1 MRYGAGN
8 DGKTVVYKHFL
19 DEKNKMNAKHI
30 RPEVQEFLTASHIT
44 NVISGMLAVGPTF
57 PHISST
63 RNTLCRCIVPL
74 CDASAAASACVCVC
88 VCARARARERERERE
103 RECLPQRHLPKSVS
117 SGSGCIL
124 LMCAMPM
131 VPHRAPA
138 AWGLPVRH
146 SHGTSQR
153 HHGRHVLQRNG
164 PQERVGRGQSR
175 LESC

>member
-88 VCARARARERERERE
+88 VCARARERERERERE
-103 RECLPQRHLPKSVS
+103 RVLAAK
-117 SGSGCIL
+117 
-124 LMCAMPM
+124 
-131 VPHRAPA
+131 APA
-138 AWGLPVRH
+138 KVSQLWVWVHTVDVRDANGTTQ
-146 SHGTSQR
+146 GTSR
-153 HHGRHVLQRNG
+153 MGIARASFARD
-164 PQERVGRGQSR
+164 QSTSSRPTR
-175 LESC
+175 LTAKWATRASGARTIAA